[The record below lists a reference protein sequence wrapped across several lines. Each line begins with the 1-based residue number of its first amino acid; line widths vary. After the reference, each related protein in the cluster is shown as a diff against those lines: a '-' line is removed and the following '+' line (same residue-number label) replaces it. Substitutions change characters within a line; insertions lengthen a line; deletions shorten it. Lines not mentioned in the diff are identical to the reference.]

1 MGFFIFSQKYQ
12 NIDQYVKFFFF
23 EILVL
28 TALTVGLIWTILKL
42 TPKSALLSIL
52 PIHESLLWIP
62 LLWPLPCLQAASPC
76 TLWMLRFYEVRV
88 GSHTAPPRGHPN
100 MTSTFLRG
108 GGMSSLP
115 CSTRFTKSD
124 GWEKSFIL
132 LPYEK
137 RPKSNFCNIFWVF
150 WNMYITL
157 KIILWYDC
165 IKICS
170 AYFASVIWVKWK
182 QSFHLCIVA
191 V

>member
-1 MGFFIFSQKYQ
+1 MWFIQHHRASSVVDSCCWSSGNHFCWLLRSLPSLQHNVHHRRLDGK
-12 NIDQYVKFFFF
+12 
-23 EILVL
+23 ILNYS
-28 TALTVGLIWTILKL
+28 AIWKHFLLQQILSNFWNK
-42 TPKSALLSIL
+42 
-52 PIHESLLWIP
+52 
-62 LLWPLPCLQAASPC
+62 
-76 TLWMLRFYEVRV
+76 
-88 GSHTAPPRGHPN
+88 GHPN

-165 IKICS
+165 IKVCS

-182 QSFHLCIVA
+182 QSFYLCIVA